1 VCVCCSV
8 CVLQCVCVAVCVC
21 CSVCVL
27 QCLCVACVKTDIL
40 TKSTCCSVLQCVAV
54 CCSVLQCVAVCCS
67 VPNFPMKN
75 THSHKI
81 CSLLYVMLKMTRDV
95 TSETFDYRQQ
105 EAWHHLGSAGKGG
118 PYGQGSPGATG
129 LDLNMLQCEGCCSV
143 LQYVAVCCSVL
154 QCIVV

>member
-1 VCVCCSV
+1 MKDTLSYKVCLLLVY
-8 CVLQCVCVAVCVC
+8 CVAVCVC
-21 CSVCVL
+21 CMRKDRHSHKVY
-27 QCLCVACVKTDIL
+27 
-40 TKSTCCSVLQCVAV
+40 VLQCVAV